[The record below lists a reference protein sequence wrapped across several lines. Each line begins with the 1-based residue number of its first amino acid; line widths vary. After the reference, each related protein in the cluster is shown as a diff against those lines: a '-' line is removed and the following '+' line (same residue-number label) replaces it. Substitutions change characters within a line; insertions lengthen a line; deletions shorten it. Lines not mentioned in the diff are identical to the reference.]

1 LPTNWTDGTVSS
13 DTTLGKTSFKFS
25 NQTSVN
31 ASCVIFKLIKGKPT
45 PFYISQSPVY
55 SKGSE
60 TLTPKLTVALW
71 MEKDAETGTMIS
83 INKGQVADFDMGNT
97 DSIEVK
103 WNNGKFVEV

>member
-1 LPTNWTDGTVSS
+1 
-13 DTTLGKTSFKFS
+13 
-25 NQTSVN
+25 
-31 ASCVIFKLIKGKPT
+31 
-45 PFYISQSPVY
+45 
-55 SKGSE
+55 
-60 TLTPKLTVALW
+60 